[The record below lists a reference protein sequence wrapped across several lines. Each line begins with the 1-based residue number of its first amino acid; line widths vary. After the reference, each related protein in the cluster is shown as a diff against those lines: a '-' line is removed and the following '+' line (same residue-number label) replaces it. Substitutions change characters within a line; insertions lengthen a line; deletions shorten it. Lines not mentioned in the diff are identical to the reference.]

1 MEKFKV
7 LFRPLLAIIGLI
19 IIVAS
24 FLFTRDVVVSLAME
38 EHGKMKLW
46 AAATE
51 QLIRADMQCDV
62 TLEQGVITNN
72 TTIPVIL
79 TDSLFQEY

>member
-7 LFRPLLAIIGLI
+7 LLRPLLAIIGLAI
-19 IIVAS
+19 IISS
-24 FLFTRDVVVSLAME
+24 FLFTRDVVISLAIE

-51 QLIRADMQCDV
+51 QLISADMDCDV
-62 TLEQGVITNN
+62 TL
-72 TTIPVIL
+72 
-79 TDSLFQEY
+79 